1 MQISNSKPNSE
12 SEKDF
17 RKLASID
24 YDYGLITLNN
34 NYLFLTELE
43 IGTPEQHFNLL
54 LDTLTNVLWVARSS
68 RDSSGINNNYR
79 NRRSETS
86 KDTGVAL
93 NLDYI
98 KGNLFTDQ
106 LKYLGQNFN
115 MKFLAAESV
124 DISLGG
130 ADGVIGLG
138 RHYEDEELS
147 FLHML
152 KKNNVTN
159 STLFSILFE
168 EEIGRG
174 ATGQLIFGK
183 HSNFTGKN
191 SVTFPL
197 PKSSNKTNLN
207 WNLTINGYSL
217 KKEKN
222 EINYNKSF
230 NVLLD
235 TAHDHII
242 LPYEMLNDTL
252 NILSEMDCEPNQVEY
267 GTNLKCLKNNTL
279 PDLILKINGYDL
291 KIPFNYTFSLNYV
304 HHYST
309 IIFSDE
315 GYYALGAPFFFAFH
329 TLFDGEKEQIQVCPN
344 DPSFLEKSKDNKND
358 KDNGNGDNK
367 DGDKKDD
374 KKKWYIYAGIA
385 AIALLLIILII
396 IIICCCCCRKS
407 KSDEDLEK
415 GVDNTDPIV
424 ENDNDNE
431 NN

>member
-1 MQISNSKPNSE
+1 MTNSKNTIIILLLSYFTFTNCLLKIPIKAIKIKGDPKKMPINNIKPISE

-17 RKLASID
+17 RKLGSID

-54 LDTLTNVLWVARSS
+54 LDTLTNVLWVTRSS
-68 RDSSGINNNYR
+68 SNANVNSFYRTSRSS
-79 NRRSETS
+79 TS
-86 KDTGVAL
+86 KDTGEAL
-93 NLDYI
+93 KLDSI

-106 LKYLGQNFN
+106 IKYIGQNFN
-115 MKFLAAESV
+115 MKFLAADTV
-124 DISLGG
+124 GFSLGG

-147 FLHML
+147 FIHML

-159 STLFSILFE
+159 STLFSILFDEIIE
-168 EEIGRG
+168 EG
-174 ATGQLIFGK
+174 ANGQLIFGK

-197 PKSSNKTNLN
+197 AKNSNKTDLK

-217 KKEKN
+217 KKDKN
-222 EINYNKSF
+222 EINYNKTF

-235 TAHDHII
+235 TAHDYII
-242 LPYEMLNDTL
+242 LPYELLNDTL
-252 NILSEMDCEPNQVEY
+252 KILSEMDCETNEVEH
-267 GTNLKCLKNNTL
+267 GTQLKCLKNNTL

-304 HHYST
+304 HHFST
-309 IIFSDE
+309 IIFSDK

-329 TLFDGEKEQIQVCPN
+329 TFLMEKRIKFRFVVM
-344 DPSFLEKSKDNKND
+344 
-358 KDNGNGDNK
+358 
-367 DGDKKDD
+367 
-374 KKKWYIYAGIA
+374 
-385 AIALLLIILII
+385 ILHF
-396 IIICCCCCRKS
+396 
-407 KSDEDLEK
+407 
-415 GVDNTDPIV
+415 
-424 ENDNDNE
+424 
-431 NN
+431 